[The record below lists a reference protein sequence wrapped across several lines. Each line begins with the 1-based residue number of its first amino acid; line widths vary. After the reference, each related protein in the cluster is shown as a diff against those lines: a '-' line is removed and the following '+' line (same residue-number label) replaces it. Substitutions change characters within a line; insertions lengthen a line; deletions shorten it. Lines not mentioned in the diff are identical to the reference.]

1 MNLGSQEQTYVDAF
15 NLIMMLNPC
24 PTLQQLKVISVQE
37 CETFSNG
44 MIAQGMAV
52 GLSNY
57 LETTREIL
65 EISLNINNDTYIDQ
79 EDVIYDQFNSITA
92 NQTYNKLL
100 NLFNTNYKNK
110 TSKKNILILLLLE

>member
-1 MNLGSQEQTYVDAF
+1 
-15 NLIMMLNPC
+15 MMLNPC
-24 PTLQQLKVISVQE
+24 PTLQQLKVTSVQE
-37 CETFSNG
+37 CEAFSNG

-65 EISLNINNDTYIDQ
+65 EVSLNINNETYLSE
-79 EDVIYDQFNSITA
+79 EDIIFDPFNNITS

-110 TSKKNILILLLLE
+110 TSINKNFN